1 MPTSPPPLLPTD
13 LHLRPPDAPSPLDTR
28 IQQRAEQLFDEIR
41 SKRPSLFDTSQ
52 WSGKVMVWAMS
63 QPDFRLRLLRF
74 VDAFPAVRT
83 PQQLQRMI
91 QEYFTDSEAEIP
103 AALRV
108 GAQSSQLLGKMG
120 NIMLGGM
127 IRKNIELMARQFM
140 IGANTNEAIDG
151 VRQLRS
157 EGFAVVA
164 DLLGEAVV
172 SEHEADEHQQTY
184 LRMLDK
190 LAETKFKPLAPSR
203 GELDWN
209 TQPIAQVSIKPS
221 ALYSKIDPANFE
233 GSVEGIMSRL
243 EPIAAKTVANGAALC
258 LDMESYNYKDV
269 TLEVF
274 RRLRAKYPDHPHFG
288 VVLQAYLRETEADMR
303 RLLHWMRENQLPS
316 SIRLVKGAY
325 WDYETIVAEQH
336 GWPNRVWSNKVQTDA
351 NFEKC
356 ARIALE
362 HADVC
367 YLQCGSHNV
376 RSIAVVL
383 ETALVNGVPADRY
396 EFQVLSGMAEPVRQA
411 ILRSAKRVRVYA
423 PFGELVP
430 GMAYLVRRL
439 LENTANESFLRHTFG
454 ASGDTPPS
462 DLLADPAEKLKASPP
477 LADEAT
483 EQPFSNAPN
492 ADFTQE
498 ETRQKMRDAIAHIRR
513 KEFGFARPLSIGGIV
528 QPTDETQESVNP
540 NQPGE
545 VLGSFCLAGRDE
557 AEQAVKAAKEAFPDW
572 SKTPVTQRADI
583 LRNAANLLERRRWKH
598 AAWQVLEVGKQWNEA
613 TADVDEAID
622 FLNFYA
628 ADAERLAGLN
638 PLQQLLGERNDLSYL
653 PRGVCSVITP
663 WNFPVAI
670 SVGMAAAALV
680 TGNTVVYKPSSLS
693 ALNGWLLVDLFRE
706 AGVPAGAFNYVPG
719 HGGVIGDVLVD
730 HPDVATIA
738 FTGSQEV
745 GLRIIERAAV
755 VQPYQRHVKRV
766 IAEMGGKNA
775 IIVDDDADLDEA
787 VPAVLQS
794 AFGYQG
800 QKCSACSRVIVVHS
814 VFDRFH
820 DRLCEAA
827 SGWQVGPSED
837 PQFEMGAVISKKAQI
852 RVLQAAR
859 TAAQEGRLI
868 FQGVV
873 PSPPEEETET
883 EKAGYFAPITIVD
896 HIQPGHKT
904 AQEEIFGPV
913 LAVMRARD
921 FDQAIEWANRTSYGL
936 TGSVFSRTPSHLDQA
951 RRDYDVGNLYLNR
964 GCTGATVGRQAF
976 GGAAMSGVGSKAG
989 GPDYLQQFT
998 IPKVVTENTMR
1009 RGYAPPVAQP

>member
-1 MPTSPPPLLPTD
+1 M
-13 LHLRPPDAPSPLDTR
+13 A
-28 IQQRAEQLFDEIR
+28 
-41 SKRPSLFDTSQ
+41 
-52 WSGKVMVWAMS
+52 WAMS

-83 PQQLQRMI
+83 PQQLQRMV
-91 QEYFTDSEAEIP
+91 QEYFTDAEAEIP
-103 AALRV
+103 AALRF
-108 GAQSSQLLGKMG
+108 GAQSSQLFGKMG
-120 NIMLGGM
+120 NTMLAGM

-140 IGANTNEAIDG
+140 IGSNTSESVEG
-151 VRQLRS
+151 VRRLRK

-190 LAETKFKPLAPSR
+190 LSYAELKPLSPSK
-203 GELDWN
+203 GDLDWN
-209 TQPIAQVSIKPS
+209 SQPIAQISIKPS
-221 ALYSKIDPANFE
+221 ALFSQIDPANFE

-243 EPIAAKTVANGAALC
+243 EPIAAKAVETGAAIC

-274 RRLRAKYPDHPHFG
+274 RRIRAKYPNYPHFG
-288 VVLQAYLRETEADMR
+288 IVLQAYLRETEADLR
-303 RLLHWMRENQLPS
+303 HLLHWMRDRQLPS

-336 GWPNRVWSNKVQTDA
+336 GWPNRVWSNKLQTDA

-356 ARIALE
+356 ARLALE
-362 HADVC
+362 NADVC
-367 YLQCGSHNV
+367 YLQCASHNV

-383 ETALVNGVPADRY
+383 ETAIVNGVPADRY
-396 EFQVLSGMAEPVRQA
+396 EFQVLYGMAEPVRQA
-411 ILRSAKRVRVYA
+411 ILKSAKRVRVYA

-454 ASGDTPPS
+454 SNGSKLPA
-462 DLLADPAEKLKASPP
+462 DLLADPAEKLKESPP
-477 LADEAT
+477 IADEAP
-483 EQPFSNAPN
+483 EQPFTNAPH

-498 ETRQKMRDAIAHIRR
+498 ETRQKMRDAISQIRK
-513 KEFGFARPLSIGGIV
+513 KESGFARPLSIGGV
-528 QPTDETQESVNP
+528 VRPTEDVEESVNP

-545 VLGSFCLAGRDE
+545 VLGSVCLASTTD
-557 AEQAVKAAKEAFPDW
+557 AEDAIRAANDAFASWKKVPVAERANIMRKAAH
-572 SKTPVTQRADI
+572 
-583 LRNAANLLERRRWKH
+583 LLERRRWKH
-598 AAWQVLEVGKQWNEA
+598 AAWQVLEVGKQWSEA

-622 FLNFYA
+622 FLNYYA

-638 PLQQLLGERNDLSYL
+638 PVQQLLGERNDLTYL
-653 PRGVCSVITP
+653 PRGVCSVIAP
-663 WNFPVAI
+663 WNFPLAI

-693 ALNGWLLVDLFRE
+693 ALNGWLLMDLFQE
-706 AGVPAGAFNYVPG
+706 AGVPAGVFNYVPG
-719 HGGVIGDVLVD
+719 RGGEIGDTLVD

-738 FTGSQEV
+738 FTGSKEV
-745 GLRIIERAAV
+745 GLRLIERAAV
-755 VQPYQRHVKRV
+755 VHPHQRHVKRV

-775 IIVDDDADLDEA
+775 IIIDDDADLDEA
-787 VPAVLQS
+787 VPAVLES

-814 VFDRFH
+814 IFDRFH

-827 SGWQVGPSED
+827 SGWIVGPSEN
-837 PQFEMGAVISKKAQI
+837 PRHNMGAMISKQAQVK
-852 RVLQAAR
+852 VLQSARDAAK
-859 TAAQEGRLI
+859 EGRLI
-868 FQGVV
+868 FQGTIPV
-873 PSPPEEETET
+873 PPSEESEEQP
-883 EKAGYFAPITIVD
+883 GYFAPITIVD
-896 HIQPGHKT
+896 HIQPGHET
-904 AQEEIFGPV
+904 ANNEIFGPV

-921 FDQAIEWANRTSYGL
+921 YDQAIEWANRSNYALSGA
-936 TGSVFSRTPSHLDQA
+936 VFSRTPSHIDQA
-951 RRDYDVGNLYLNR
+951 KQDFEVGNLYINR
-964 GCTGATVGRQAF
+964 GCTGAIVGRQPF

-1009 RGYAPPVAQP
+1009 RGYAPRED